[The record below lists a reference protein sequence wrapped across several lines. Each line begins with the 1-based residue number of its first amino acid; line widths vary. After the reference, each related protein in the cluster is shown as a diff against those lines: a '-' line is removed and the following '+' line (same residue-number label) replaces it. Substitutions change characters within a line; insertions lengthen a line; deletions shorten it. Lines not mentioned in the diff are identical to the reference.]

1 MWLRGALDTNTL
13 ARLDSVGET
22 AAAGARVSST
32 NALQSIL
39 GAGGPVS
46 KALQPLLSD
55 AFPTRVVT
63 FDKTPE
69 TNWGVP
75 WHQDRVIA
83 VQNKAN
89 VSGFTNWSTKAG
101 RLHCEPPHGI
111 LDRMLFIRLHL
122 DDETVDG
129 GPMQIALGSH
139 HYGSVRASEAAG
151 IAQNYEIETCLGQ
164 RGDILVLKMLTLHRS
179 SQATVA
185 TSRRVLRVD
194 YANGHLPAPLEWGF
208 TPA

>member
-1 MWLRGALDTNTL
+1 MDTNTL
-13 ARLDSVGET
+13 AQLDRVGET
-22 AAAGARVSST
+22 AVAGARISST
-32 NALQSIL
+32 AILQSIL
-39 GAGGPVS
+39 GVSGPVS
-46 KALQPLLSD
+46 KALHPFLTD

-101 RLHCEPPHGI
+101 RLHCEPPHSI
-111 LDRMLFIRLHL
+111 LGRMLFIRLHL

-139 HYGSVRASEAAG
+139 QCGPVRAAEAED
-151 IAQNYEIETCLGQ
+151 IAQNHEIETCLGQ

-179 SQATVA
+179 SPATVA

-194 YANGHLPAPLEWGF
+194 YANGPLPTPLEWGF
-208 TPA
+208 AAA